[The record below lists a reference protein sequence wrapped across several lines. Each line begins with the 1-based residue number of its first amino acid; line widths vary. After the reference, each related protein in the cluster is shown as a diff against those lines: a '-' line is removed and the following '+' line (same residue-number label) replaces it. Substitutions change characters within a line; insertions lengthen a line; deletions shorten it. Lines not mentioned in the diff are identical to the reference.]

1 MFQKLSAR
9 VDNLYYKVAV
19 EKVKS
24 MYSTCDSNDAWDPS
38 NVEIHQKCTK
48 EISNSSPEI
57 NNNIKAIES
66 YSVNRNGTTSILA
79 EFNQILSDV
88 KFERNPSKAF
98 YQVIHFIRNEFMPLT
113 QTLSCFEIEGCLET
127 KMEVVMRLKMIQWGL
142 YGLDEVS
149 TGLFV
154 ANHFTMLGPYF
165 GDLGGTNW
173 PHVPLHKEPTTLEKD
188 FNQLLTDITFVMS
201 NETLNNV
208 SILDLPAFG
217 SSVGTLRKDLKKHFN
232 WPVETN
238 HAILTNNSTLNLT
251 HMFTEYKTL
260 VEDWGQH
267 MAKLGKKG
275 DVSHFTQ
282 EMKSNTILNFTNVI
296 DANMK
301 TFLIAL
307 SGT

>member
-1 MFQKLSAR
+1 
-9 VDNLYYKVAV
+9 
-19 EKVKS
+19 
-24 MYSTCDSNDAWDPS
+24 
-38 NVEIHQKCTK
+38 
-48 EISNSSPEI
+48 
-57 NNNIKAIES
+57 
-66 YSVNRNGTTSILA
+66 
-79 EFNQILSDV
+79 
-88 KFERNPSKAF
+88 
-98 YQVIHFIRNEFMPLT
+98 
-113 QTLSCFEIEGCLET
+113 
-127 KMEVVMRLKMIQWGL
+127 MRLKMIQWGL

-154 ANHFTMLGPYF
+154 ANHFTMLGTYF

-173 PHVPLHKEPTTLEKD
+173 PHVPLHKKPTTLEKD

-201 NETLNNV
+201 NKTLNNV

-238 HAILTNNSTLNLT
+238 HAILMNNLAMNLT

-275 DVSHFTQ
+275 DVSRLTQ
-282 EMKSNTILNFTNVI
+282 EMKSNKILNFTNVI
-296 DANMK
+296 DVNMK